1 MSNRGVLMETVLG
14 INIGTTSTEGCLV
27 NVRSGKLVSQCS
39 VGYSPGFYNP
49 DGVKNGAEQGSQV
62 WTDAAIRAAN
72 EMVLAGN
79 NLDAEVRA
87 IAISSMIGGLN
98 IPVDRDFEPLRQ
110 VPIWIDRRAHVE
122 AKAASEALDTEQLG
136 KVTGNVDITPSMGFT
151 KLLWYM
157 ANDTD
162 RFRRTRALMTP
173 NGMLVKMLTGEHA
186 TDSVSLG
193 AFGGVMDRS
202 RMKVDDDLLF
212 QMGEIGSK
220 LAGERLEL
228 SPELFGKIIGSDKVV
243 GPVSAAGAG
252 LSGLPEG
259 IPVVASGLDSAVAL
273 LASGGR
279 EPGDNILIMGTSW
292 SLGVLS
298 NGTQHKPVPGMLH
311 TPHVLSGDTM
321 TFSMTGGPY
330 TGGTAGFWMPEM
342 VAKSSFAKLEREAK
356 MVPIGAG
363 GVTFLPY
370 LMGDRTLLGQDGAT
384 GAFLG
389 LRADHNRSHLF
400 TAVLEGGVMLHE
412 ECMEDAAR
420 MGVELKTTR
429 VVDGAYRSAM
439 WRSMV
444 ADMTGRPIMYHP
456 DFPGISYG
464 DAMLAAYA
472 TGMVTDDTIFKWVP
486 PARTIEPTEDDES
499 KKAYA
504 RARARYRRYKEILAD
519 K

>member
-1 MSNRGVLMETVLG
+1 
-14 INIGTTSTEGCLV
+14 
-27 NVRSGKLVSQCS
+27 
-39 VGYSPGFYNP
+39 VGYSPGFHTV
-49 DGVKNGAEQGSQV
+49 DGIKNGAEQRSQV

-87 IAISSMIGGLN
+87 VAISSMIGGLN
-98 IPVDRDFEPLRQ
+98 IPVDRDFEPLRA
-110 VPIWIDRRAHVE
+110 VPIWLDRRAQRE
-122 AKAASEALDTEQLG
+122 AKAASDALDSEQLG
-136 KVTGNVDITPSMGFT
+136 KVTANMDISPSMGFT

-157 ANDTD
+157 TNDTE
-162 RFRRTRALMTP
+162 RFRRTRALVTP
-173 NGMLVKMLTGEHA
+173 NGMLVKMLTGEHV
-186 TDSVSLG
+186 TDVSSLG
-193 AFGGVMDRS
+193 AFGCVLNRS
-202 RMKVDDDLLF
+202 RMKIDDGLLF
-212 QMGEIGSK
+212 QLGEIGSK

-228 SPELFGKIIGSDKVV
+228 SPDLFGTIVESDTVV

-259 IPVVASGLDSAVAL
+259 IPVVASGLDASIAL

-298 NGTQHKPVPGMLH
+298 DGSQHRPVPGMLH
-311 TPHVLSGDTM
+311 TPNVLAGDRM

-330 TGGTAGFWMPEM
+330 TGGSAGFWMPEM

-370 LMGDRTLLGQDGAT
+370 LMGDRSPLGQDDAT

-389 LRADHNRSHLF
+389 LRADHNRAHLF
-400 TAVLEGGVMLHE
+400 TAVLEGGVMLHM
-412 ECMEDAAR
+412 ECLEDATR
-420 MGVELKTTR
+420 MGIELKTTR
-429 VVDGAYRSAM
+429 VVDGAYRSSM
-439 WRSMV
+439 WRSMIT
-444 ADMTGRPIMYHP
+444 DMTGRPIMYHP

-464 DAMLAAYA
+464 DAMLAAFA
-472 TGMVTDDTIFKWVP
+472 TGMVTEDRIFKWVP
-486 PARTIEPTEDDES
+486 PARTIEPTEDDDS
-499 KKAYA
+499 KEAYA
-504 RARARYRRYKEILAD
+504 RARARYRRYKEILSD
-519 K
+519 H

>member
-1 MSNRGVLMETVLG
+1 MDTVIG

-27 NVRSGKLVSQCS
+27 NVRSGSVVSQCS
-39 VGYSPGFYNP
+39 VGYSPGFKNL
-49 DGVKNGAEQGSQV
+49 DGVKNGAEQRSQV
-62 WTDAAIRAAN
+62 WTDSAIRSAN

-87 IAISSMIGGLN
+87 VAISSMIGGLN
-98 IPVDRDFEPLRQ
+98 IPVGRDFEPLRA
-110 VPIWIDRRAHVE
+110 VPIWLDRRAHRE
-122 AKAASEALDTEQLG
+122 AKAASDTLDSEHLG
-136 KVTGNVDITPSMGFT
+136 KVTGNVDISPSLGFT

-157 ANDTD
+157 ANDTE
-162 RFRRTRALMTP
+162 RFRRTRALVTP
-173 NGMLVKMLTGEHA
+173 NGMMVKMLTGEHV
-186 TDSVSLG
+186 TDIGSLG
-193 AFGGVMDRS
+193 AFGGVLDRS
-202 RMKVDDDLLF
+202 RMRIDDELLF
-212 QMGEIGSK
+212 QIAQVGSQ

-228 SPELFGKIIGSDKVV
+228 SPDLFGTIVGSDKVV

-259 IPVVASGLDSAVAL
+259 IPVVASGLDASVAL

-279 EPGDNILIMGTSW
+279 EPGDNILMMGTSW

-298 NGTQHKPVPGMLH
+298 NRTSNVPVPGMLH
-311 TPHVLSGDTM
+311 TPHVVGGDSM

-342 VAKSSFAKLEREAK
+342 VARSSFAKLEREAK
-356 MVPIGAG
+356 MVPPGAG

-370 LMGDRTLLGQDGAT
+370 LMGDRTPLGQDNVT

-389 LRADHNRSHLF
+389 LRADHNRAHMF

-420 MGVELKTTR
+420 MGIELKTTR
-429 VVDGAYRSAM
+429 VVDGAYRSAL
-439 WRSMV
+439 WRSII
-444 ADMTGRPIMYHP
+444 ADVTGRPIMYHP

-464 DAMLAAYA
+464 DAMLAALA
-472 TGMVTDDTIFKWVP
+472 SGMVSDDRIFKWVP
-486 PARTIEPTEDDES
+486 PARTIEPTEDDNR
-499 KKAYA
+499 KAAYG
-504 RARARYRRYKEILAD
+504 RARERYRRYRDILGD
-519 K
+519 L

>member
-1 MSNRGVLMETVLG
+1 METVLG

-27 NVRSGKLVSQCS
+27 NVRSGNVVSQCS
-39 VGYSPGFYNP
+39 VGYSPGFQNL
-49 DGVKNGAEQGSQV
+49 DGIKNGVEQKSQV

-79 NLDAEVRA
+79 NLDAELRA
-87 IAISSMIGGLN
+87 VAISSMIGGLN
-98 IPVDRDFEPLRQ
+98 IPVDQDFEPLRA
-110 VPIWIDRRAHVE
+110 VPIWIDRRAHHE
-122 AKAASEALDTEQLG
+122 AKAASDTLDVEQLG
-136 KVTGNVDITPSMGFT
+136 KVTGNVDISPSMGFT

-157 ANDTD
+157 VHDTE
-162 RFRRTRALMTP
+162 RFRRTRALVTP
-173 NGMLVKMLTGEHA
+173 NGMIVKMLTGEHV
-186 TDSVSLG
+186 TDIVSLG

-202 RMKVDDDLLF
+202 KMQVDDDLLF
-212 QMGEIGSK
+212 QISQIGSK

-228 SPELFGKIIGSDKVV
+228 SPDLFGTIVESDNVV

-259 IPVVASGLDSAVAL
+259 IPVVASGLDASVAL

-279 EPGDNILIMGTSW
+279 EPGDNILMMGTSW

-298 NGTQHKPVPGMLH
+298 NGTEHAPVSGMLH
-311 TPHVLSGDTM
+311 TPHVLQGDTM

-342 VAKSSFAKLEREAK
+342 VVMSSFAKLEREAK
-356 MVPIGAG
+356 MVPPGAG

-370 LMGDRTLLGQDGAT
+370 LMGDRTPLGKDDAT

-389 LRADHNRSHLF
+389 LRADHNRAHMF

-420 MGVELKTTR
+420 MGIELKTTR
-429 VVDGAYRSAM
+429 VVDGAYRSAL
-439 WRSMV
+439 WRSIL
-444 ADMTGRPIMYHP
+444 ADVTGRPIMYHP

-464 DAMLAAYA
+464 DAMLAAFS
-472 TGMVTDDTIFKWVP
+472 TGLVTEDRIFKWVP
-486 PARTIEPTEDDES
+486 PARTIEPTKDDVRKE
-499 KKAYA
+499 AYA
-504 RARARYRRYKEILAD
+504 RARERYRGYKEILCD
-519 K
+519 Q